1 VRLLIDENLSPRLS
15 RRIDDLFPES
25 VHVRSVG
32 LKQKPDVEIW
42 EFAKSDG
49 FAILTSDGDFHE
61 IAGSFGHPPKVI
73 YIKGCN
79 FGTTAVESLIRSQ
92 AIRIADFL
100 LNKDSSV
107 LILRRA

>member
-1 VRLLIDENLSPRLS
+1 
-15 RRIDDLFPES
+15 
-25 VHVRSVG
+25 
-32 LKQKPDVEIW
+32 
-42 EFAKSDG
+42 
-49 FAILTSDGDFHE
+49 
-61 IAGSFGHPPKVI
+61 VI